1 MVIHIGVTPMRI
13 IKTVIPALAA
23 AALLV
28 AVPAQSAQQN
38 AETGHKFEK
47 AVGYYTECKNASR
60 EEFQKIKPYLKA
72 FTDSEIMA
80 ETLNDPER
88 FFKLME
94 VVDDPRTLHVMMSCA
109 TEPVMWNTWMKGA
122 TDFGKMVSAA
132 MKLMNPAGMMKWMM
146 APMNPK
152 IWNSMMKHLE
162 GQRLQ
167 RWGTAA
173 TNPAFYKPLTNFF
186 DLDWYAPRLAWF
198 VDATSYSPLLNMFKG
213 AAKGLGE
220 SAAGKKDEVKTR

>member
-1 MVIHIGVTPMRI
+1 MRI
-13 IKTVIPALAA
+13 IRRVIPALAA
-23 AALLV
+23 AALLAAAP
-28 AVPAQSAQQN
+28 AVSAPQD
-38 AETGHKFEK
+38 ADTGHKFEK

-60 EEFQKIKPYLKA
+60 EEFQQIKPYLKA
-72 FTDSEIMA
+72 FTDAELMA
-80 ETLNDPER
+80 GTVNDPEK

-94 VVDDPRTLHVMMSCA
+94 VVNDPRTLHVMMSCA

-122 TDFGKMVSAA
+122 TDFGKMMSAA
-132 MKLMNPAGMMKWMM
+132 TKLMNPAGLMKWMM

-152 IWNSMMKHLE
+152 IWQSMMKHLE

-186 DLDWYAPRLAWF
+186 DVDWYAPRLAWF
-198 VDATSYSPLLNMFKG
+198 VDAASYSPLLNMFKG
-213 AAKGLGE
+213 VTRGLGE
-220 SAAGKKDEVKTR
+220 ASAEKKTETK